1 MEPQWNPTVESQA
14 IGRALRMGQKKQVT
28 IVRYCMKG
36 TVEEVGALNL
46 TQFFPLAADRL

>member
-1 MEPQWNPTVESQA
+1 MEPQWNPTIESQA

-36 TVEEVGALNL
+36 TVEEVGTLSL
-46 TQFFPLAADRL
+46 TQFVPLVADKL